1 MQLSF
6 FIAKRYLVSKKS
18 HNLINVISLITVIG
32 LTIGAAALIVVL
44 SVFNG
49 FESVIKSMYNVI
61 DADFNFGK
69 IDEEKIKKILVEE
82 HDFSEDRVNKQLDKL
97 RNAEEKAKQKGLDKW
112 F

>member
-1 MQLSF
+1 MQLSL

-61 DADFNFGK
+61 DADFEITSVKGK
-69 IDEEKIKKILVEE
+69 TFQMLDFPADEIKEIKGVVDIAEIVE
-82 HDFSEDRVNKQLDKL
+82 
-97 RNAEEKAKQKGLDKW
+97 
-112 F
+112 